1 VRLLLVSTVL
11 SRLIICED
19 EEVKAV
25 QIMSSAIR
33 ENPQSYTLLHAQ
45 CDFLRSK
52 GKLEWAAE
60 LAQQAVN
67 CAPSEFVTW
76 AKLTEVYIEL
86 GQYESALLTLN
97 SCPMFTYNE
106 RDLHRMPPP
115 ARTHLPIKQFISD
128 SQILE
133 GEGQDEDTDPAL
145 LRLPAPGL
153 RGTFAKAYALL
164 CKLVQEI
171 GWDELLKTR
180 STVFVM
186 EEEYRQHKSKASVD
200 ESKVNGPSDG
210 VKPTTIAV
218 NEDDDASSTRAI
230 RSPKSGD
237 SEGAEGEDNAE
248 DNAIPTIRISSET
261 DHNVESGASSSGQT
275 NGVAKP
281 EQAQHAGPD
290 EREKDDEELSFS
302 NKRLCERWLDNMF
315 MCLYEVSLALHT
327 TVPVSFPIQDLR
339 IWTIFRAEVAHFKNR
354 HQQYRKTGTEWEIL
368 GDLGTRLLHKEE
380 AKEAYQRCL
389 EARFSPKAWLRLL
402 EIYADEGDL
411 QKTLNA
417 AIRLTAYQHRWYMEM
432 AVGPSSTLFVVNAV
446 FHADARSLVS
456 NSCSPSSL

>member
-1 VRLLLVSTVL
+1 M
-11 SRLIICED
+11 
-19 EEVKAV
+19 A
-25 QIMSSAIR
+25 SAIR

-133 GEGQDEDTDPAL
+133 GEGQEEDTDPAL

-164 CKLVQEI
+164 CKLVGDI

-180 STVFVM
+180 SAVFVM

-200 ESKVNGPSDG
+200 GPKINGPSNG
-210 VKPTTIAV
+210 VKPPTIRV
-218 NEDDDASSTRAI
+218 SEDEDDASSTRAI
-230 RSPKSGD
+230 RSPKSGG
-237 SEGAEGEDNAE
+237 SEGAEGEDKADDE
-248 DNAIPTIRISSET
+248 SIPTIRVSSAT
-261 DHNVESGASSSGQT
+261 DNDAEDGASPNTQA

-281 EQAQHAGPD
+281 EQVQRANAEDHD
-290 EREKDDEELSFS
+290 EEIDGELSFS

-315 MCLYEVSLALHT
+315 MCLYEVSLLCPRT
-327 TVPVSFPIQDLR
+327 TPISF
-339 IWTIFRAEVAHFKNR
+339 
-354 HQQYRKTGTEWEIL
+354 
-368 GDLGTRLLHKEE
+368 LGTGPSHMDHLPRRSR
-380 AKEAYQRCL
+380 A
-389 EARFSPKAWLRLL
+389 
-402 EIYADEGDL
+402 L
-411 QKTLNA
+411 QKPA
-417 AIRLTAYQHRWYMEM
+417 
-432 AVGPSSTLFVVNAV
+432 PSISKNG
-446 FHADARSLVS
+446 D
-456 NSCSPSSL
+456 

>member
-1 VRLLLVSTVL
+1 MRVLLIGTVL
-11 SRLIICED
+11 YGLTVCID

-25 QIMSSAIR
+25 QIMASAIR
-33 ENPQSYTLLHAQ
+33 ENPQSYTLLHVQ

-52 GKLEWAAE
+52 RKLEWAAE

-115 ARTHLPIKQFISD
+115 ARTHLPTKQFISD

-133 GEGQDEDTDPAL
+133 GEGQEEDTDPAL

-164 CKLVQEI
+164 CKLVGDI

-180 STVFVM
+180 SAVFVM

-200 ESKVNGPSDG
+200 GSRINGPSNG
-210 VKPTTIAV
+210 VRPTTIAV
-218 NEDDDASSTRAI
+218 NEDEDDASSTRAI
-230 RSPKSGD
+230 RSPTSRGSD
-237 SEGAEGEDNAE
+237 GEDKAE
-248 DNAIPTIRISSET
+248 DDPIPTIRVSSEA
-261 DHNVESGASSSGQT
+261 DKDAGNEASPNAQA
-275 NGVAKP
+275 NGVTKP
-281 EQAQHAGPD
+281 EQAQHAD
-290 EREKDDEELSFS
+290 AEDRTEEDDDGELSFS

-315 MCLYEVSLALHT
+315 MCLYEVSVLC
-327 TVPVSFPIQDLR
+327 PLR
-339 IWTIFRAEVAHFKNR
+339 ATHLIS
-354 HQQYRKTGTEWEIL
+354 
-368 GDLGTRLLHKEE
+368 LGTGSSHMDHLPRRGR
-380 AKEAYQRCL
+380 A
-389 EARFSPKAWLRLL
+389 
-402 EIYADEGDL
+402 L
-411 QKTLNA
+411 QKPASSISKNGD
-417 AIRLTAYQHRWYMEM
+417 R
-432 AVGPSSTLFVVNAV
+432 VGDP
-446 FHADARSLVS
+446 R
-456 NSCSPSSL
+456 

>member
-1 VRLLLVSTVL
+1 MKYFGDNFRLGQAANLFEKLMINEPEVASLLARSYIGMSACTSISTVL
-11 SRLIICED
+11 YELIICVD

-25 QIMSSAIR
+25 QVMAAAIR
-33 ENPQSYTLLHAQ
+33 ESSQSYTLLHAQ

-115 ARTHLPIKQFISD
+115 ARTHLPTKQFISD

-133 GEGQDEDTDPAL
+133 GEGQEEDTDPAL

-164 CKLVQEI
+164 CKLVGEI

-180 STVFVM
+180 SAVFVM

-200 ESKVNGPSDG
+200 MSKINGPSNG
-210 VKPTTIAV
+210 VKSPTATA

-230 RSPKSGD
+230 RSPKSDG
-237 SEGAEGEDNAE
+237 SGGVEGEDKAA
-248 DNAIPTIRISSET
+248 DNSIPTIRVSPET
-261 DHNVESGASSSGQT
+261 ENDAEDEASSTGQA

-281 EQAQHAGPD
+281 EQVQHANDDDRKEED
-290 EREKDDEELSFS
+290 EDGELSFS

-315 MCLYEVSLALHT
+315 MCLYEVSLPCPSRHPSHYCAGSPHMDHL
-327 TVPVSFPIQDLR
+327 PCR
-339 IWTIFRAEVAHFKNR
+339 GRA
-354 HQQYRKTGTEWEIL
+354 
-368 GDLGTRLLHKEE
+368 
-380 AKEAYQRCL
+380 
-389 EARFSPKAWLRLL
+389 
-402 EIYADEGDL
+402 L
-411 QKTLNA
+411 QKPA
-417 AIRLTAYQHRWYMEM
+417 
-432 AVGPSSTLFVVNAV
+432 SSIPKNWG
-446 FHADARSLVS
+446 
-456 NSCSPSSL
+456 

>member
-1 VRLLLVSTVL
+1 MRVLLIGTVL
-11 SRLIICED
+11 YGLTVCID

-25 QIMSSAIR
+25 QIMASAIR

-133 GEGQDEDTDPAL
+133 GDGQEDDTDPAL

-164 CKLVQEI
+164 CKLVGEI

-180 STVFVM
+180 SAVFVM

-200 ESKVNGPSDG
+200 GSKINGPSNG
-210 VKPTTIAV
+210 VKRNTIAV
-218 NEDDDASSTRAI
+218 NDEEDDASSTRAI
-230 RSPKSGD
+230 RSPKSGG
-237 SEGAEGEDNAE
+237 SEGAEVEDKVE
-248 DNAIPTIRISSET
+248 DESIPTIRISSET
-261 DHNVESGASSSGQT
+261 DNDAESGASPNSQA

-281 EQAQHAGPD
+281 EQAQHANAEDHMEEETDG
-290 EREKDDEELSFS
+290 ELSFS

-315 MCLYEVSLALHT
+315 MCLYEVGLLYPHDGSHLIY
-327 TVPVSFPIQDLR
+327 FG
-339 IWTIFRAEVAHFKNR
+339 
-354 HQQYRKTGTEWEIL
+354 TGSSYMDHLPRRGCT
-368 GDLGTRLLHKEE
+368 
-380 AKEAYQRCL
+380 
-389 EARFSPKAWLRLL
+389 
-402 EIYADEGDL
+402 L
-411 QKTLNA
+411 QKPAPSISKNGD
-417 AIRLTAYQHRWYMEM
+417 R
-432 AVGPSSTLFVVNAV
+432 VGNP
-446 FHADARSLVS
+446 R
-456 NSCSPSSL
+456 

>member
-1 VRLLLVSTVL
+1 
-11 SRLIICED
+11 
-19 EEVKAV
+19 
-25 QIMSSAIR
+25 MGSAIR

-128 SQILE
+128 SQIL
-133 GEGQDEDTDPAL
+133 GGDGQEEDTDPAL

-164 CKLVQEI
+164 CKLVGEI

-180 STVFVM
+180 SVVFVM
-186 EEEYRQHKSKASVD
+186 EEEYRQHKSKASID
-200 ESKVNGPSDG
+200 ASKINGPSENG
-210 VKPTTIAV
+210 KASTIAV
-218 NEDDDASSTRAI
+218 NEDEDASSTRAI
-230 RSPKSGD
+230 RSPKSGG
-237 SEGAEGEDNAE
+237 SEGAEGEDKAE
-248 DNAIPTIRISSET
+248 DNSIPTIRISPEA
-261 DHNVESGASSSGQT
+261 DDAENESSSSGQL
-275 NGVAKP
+275 NGVTKP
-281 EQAQHAGPD
+281 EQAQHAD
-290 EREKDDEELSFS
+290 TEDRKEEDDDGELSFS

-315 MCLYEVSLALHT
+315 MCLYEVSVLC
-327 TVPVSFPIQDLR
+327 PLR
-339 IWTIFRAEVAHFKNR
+339 H
-354 HQQYRKTGTEWEIL
+354 
-368 GDLGTRLLHKEE
+368 
-380 AKEAYQRCL
+380 
-389 EARFSPKAWLRLL
+389 SP
-402 EIYADEGDL
+402 
-411 QKTLNA
+411 
-417 AIRLTAYQHRWYMEM
+417 H
-432 AVGPSSTLFVVNAV
+432 
-446 FHADARSLVS
+446 SLV
-456 NSCSPSSL
+456 

>member
-1 VRLLLVSTVL
+1 MIRV
-11 SRLIICED
+11 D

-25 QIMSSAIR
+25 QIMASAIR

-60 LAQQAVN
+60 LGQQAVN

-133 GEGQDEDTDPAL
+133 GEGQEEDTDPAL

-164 CKLVQEI
+164 CKLVGEI

-180 STVFVM
+180 SAVFVM

-200 ESKVNGPSDG
+200 SKINGPSNG
-210 VKPTTIAV
+210 AKLTTTVIS
-218 NEDDDASSTRAI
+218 EDDDTSSTRAI
-230 RSPKSGD
+230 RSPKSRGSEDAEGD
-237 SEGAEGEDNAE
+237 SKVEDNPV
-248 DNAIPTIRISSET
+248 PTIRISSET
-261 DHNVESGASSSGQT
+261 DNDVENGASSNGQA
-275 NGVAKP
+275 NGVSRP
-281 EQAQHAGPD
+281 EQVQHAED
-290 EREKDDEELSFS
+290 REEEGDRELSFS

-315 MCLYEVSLALHT
+315 MCLYEVSLLC
-327 TVPVSFPIQDLR
+327 PL
-339 IWTIFRAEVAHFKNR
+339 
-354 HQQYRKTGTEWEIL
+354 
-368 GDLGTRLLHKEE
+368 
-380 AKEAYQRCL
+380 
-389 EARFSPKAWLRLL
+389 
-402 EIYADEGDL
+402 
-411 QKTLNA
+411 
-417 AIRLTAYQHRWYMEM
+417 
-432 AVGPSSTLFVVNAV
+432 
-446 FHADARSLVS
+446 
-456 NSCSPSSL
+456 

>member
-1 VRLLLVSTVL
+1 MLSIGTVVYGL
-11 SRLIICED
+11 TVCID

-25 QIMSSAIR
+25 QVMSSAIR

-133 GEGQDEDTDPAL
+133 GEGQEEDTDPAL

-164 CKLVQEI
+164 CKLVGDI

-180 STVFVM
+180 SAVFVM

-200 ESKVNGPSDG
+200 GSKILNGPSDG
-210 VKPTTIAV
+210 IKSPTTGV
-218 NEDDDASSTRAI
+218 NEDEDDASSTRAI
-230 RSPKSGD
+230 RSPRSRG
-237 SEGAEGEDNAE
+237 SEGVGGEDKDE
-248 DNAIPTIRISSET
+248 DESIPTIRVSSET
-261 DHNVESGASSSGQT
+261 DNDAENEAGPNAQA

-281 EQAQHAGPD
+281 EQAQHASAEDHEEEADG
-290 EREKDDEELSFS
+290 ELSFS

-315 MCLYEVSLALHT
+315 MCLYEVSLLC
-327 TVPVSFPIQDLR
+327 PLR
-339 IWTIFRAEVAHFKNR
+339 ASISLFDTGSSHMDHLPRRSRAF
-354 HQQYRKTGTEWEIL
+354 
-368 GDLGTRLLHKEE
+368 
-380 AKEAYQRCL
+380 
-389 EARFSPKAWLRLL
+389 
-402 EIYADEGDL
+402 
-411 QKTLNA
+411 QKPA
-417 AIRLTAYQHRWYMEM
+417 
-432 AVGPSSTLFVVNAV
+432 SSI
-446 FHADARSLVS
+446 S
-456 NSCSPSSL
+456 

>member
-1 VRLLLVSTVL
+1 MLLIGTVL
-11 SRLIICED
+11 CELTVCID

-25 QIMSSAIR
+25 QIMASAIR

-133 GEGQDEDTDPAL
+133 GDGQEDDTDPAL

-164 CKLVQEI
+164 CKLVGEI

-180 STVFVM
+180 SAVFVM

-200 ESKVNGPSDG
+200 GSKINGPSNG
-210 VKPTTIAV
+210 VKPNTIAV
-218 NEDDDASSTRAI
+218 NDDDDDDASSTRAI
-230 RSPKSGD
+230 RSPKSRG
-237 SEGAEGEDNAE
+237 SEAVEDEDKADDESIPTIQVSPAE
-248 DNAIPTIRISSET
+248 DNDAE
-261 DHNVESGASSSGQT
+261 DGASPNAQA

-281 EQAQHAGPD
+281 EQAQHANAEDHTEEETDG
-290 EREKDDEELSFS
+290 ELSFS

-315 MCLYEVSLALHT
+315 MCLYEVSLLYPLAA
-327 TVPVSFPIQDLR
+327 PISISWDRIFAYGPSSAPRLR
-339 IWTIFRAEVAHFKNR
+339 IS
-354 HQQYRKTGTEWEIL
+354 KTGTKHIEKR
-368 GDLGTRLLHKEE
+368 G
-380 AKEAYQRCL
+380 
-389 EARFSPKAWLRLL
+389 
-402 EIYADEGDL
+402 
-411 QKTLNA
+411 LN
-417 AIRLTAYQHRWYMEM
+417 
-432 AVGPSSTLFVVNAV
+432 G
-446 FHADARSLVS
+446 RS
-456 NSCSPSSL
+456 

>member
-1 VRLLLVSTVL
+1 M
-11 SRLIICED
+11 
-19 EEVKAV
+19 A
-25 QIMSSAIR
+25 SAIR

-60 LAQQAVN
+60 LAQHAVN

-133 GEGQDEDTDPAL
+133 GEGQEEDTDPAL

-164 CKLVQEI
+164 CKLVGDI

-180 STVFVM
+180 SAVFVM
-186 EEEYRQHKSKASVD
+186 EEEYRQHKGKASVD
-200 ESKVNGPSDG
+200 GSKINGPSNG
-210 VKPTTIAV
+210 VKPSTIAV

-230 RSPKSGD
+230 RSPKSRG
-237 SEGAEGEDNAE
+237 SEGAEGEENAE
-248 DNAIPTIRISSET
+248 DNSIPTIRISSET
-261 DHNVESGASSSGQT
+261 DNGAGNEESPSGQA
-275 NGVAKP
+275 NSVAKP
-281 EQAQHAGPD
+281 EQAQQAAAAED
-290 EREKDDEELSFS
+290 RKEEDDGELSFS

-315 MCLYEVSLALHT
+315 MCLYEVSLL
-327 TVPVSFPIQDLR
+327 
-339 IWTIFRAEVAHFKNR
+339 
-354 HQQYRKTGTEWEIL
+354 
-368 GDLGTRLLHKEE
+368 
-380 AKEAYQRCL
+380 C
-389 EARFSPKAWLRLL
+389 WLRDPSHSW
-402 EIYADEGDL
+402 YR
-411 QKTLNA
+411 TS
-417 AIRLTAYQHRWYMEM
+417 AY
-432 AVGPSSTLFVVNAV
+432 GPSSVPRLRTSKTGIK
-446 FHADARSLVS
+446 HIEKRGPSGRS
-456 NSCSPSSL
+456 